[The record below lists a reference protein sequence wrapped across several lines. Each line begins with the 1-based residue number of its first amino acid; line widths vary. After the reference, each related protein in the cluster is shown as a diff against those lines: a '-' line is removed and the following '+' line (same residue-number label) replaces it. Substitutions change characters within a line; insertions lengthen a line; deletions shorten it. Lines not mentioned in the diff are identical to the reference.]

1 VFSAHGST
9 LLKGSTV
16 QTYLDCYPCFVRQA
30 LEAARLATDDER
42 TIQKALDGAMAILQ
56 TIDLQSTPPEIGAA
70 VHRLVREVTGNP
82 DPYRAI
88 KRASTDHA
96 LALYPMLARR
106 VAASEDPFATAARL
120 AIAGNIID
128 LGVPDAPYDAE
139 ALRHDIENVLR
150 TPLTVDDMEALRAE
164 LVGAER
170 VLYLGDNAGETVFDR
185 LFIEQIAAPVTY
197 VVKATPVLNDA
208 VLEDAQQ
215 AGLDQVATLIDGGF
229 DAPGTLLE
237 HASPALRQAWADA
250 SVVIAKGQGN
260 FEALSQTPGRVFFLL
275 RAKCAVIAQHLSLA
289 QGSLILKRSDA
300 WPGAG

>member
-1 VFSAHGST
+1 M
-9 LLKGSTV
+9 

-42 TIQKALDGAMAILQ
+42 IIRRVLDGTLAILQ
-56 TIDLQSTPPEIGAA
+56 EIDLRSTPPQIGAA

-82 DPYRAI
+82 DPYRAL
-88 KRASTDHA
+88 KRASTEHA
-96 LALYPMLARR
+96 LALYPALVQR
-106 VAASEDPFATAARL
+106 VADSDDPFATAARL

-128 LGVPDAPYDAE
+128 LGVPDAPYDGE
-139 ALRHDIENVLR
+139 ALRDDIETVLR
-150 TPLTVDDMEALRAE
+150 TPLTVNDLEALRAE
-164 LVGAER
+164 VGGATR

-185 LFIEQIAAPVTY
+185 LFIGQIAAPVTY

-208 VLEDAQQ
+208 VLEDALQ
-215 AGLDQVATLIDGGF
+215 AGLDEVATLLDGGF

-237 HASPALRQAWADA
+237 HASPALRQAWEDA

-275 RAKCAVIAQHLSLA
+275 RAKCAVIARHLGLP

-300 WPGAG
+300 WPNAA

>member
-1 VFSAHGST
+1 M
-9 LLKGSTV
+9 

-42 TIQKALDGAMAILQ
+42 IIRRVLDGTLAILQ
-56 TIDLQSTPPEIGAA
+56 EIDLRSTPPEIGAA

-82 DPYRAI
+82 DPYRAL
-88 KRASTDHA
+88 KRASTEHA
-96 LALYPMLARR
+96 LALYPALVQR
-106 VAASEDPFATAARL
+106 VADSDDPFATAARL

-128 LGVPDAPYDAE
+128 LGVPDAPYDGE
-139 ALRHDIENVLR
+139 ALRDDIETVLR
-150 TPLTVDDMEALRAE
+150 TPLTVNDLEALRAE
-164 LVGAER
+164 VGGATR

-185 LFIEQIAAPVTY
+185 LFIGQIAAPVTY

-208 VLEDAQQ
+208 VLEDALQ
-215 AGLDQVATLIDGGF
+215 AGLDEVATLLDGGF

-237 HASPALRQAWADA
+237 HASPALRQAWEDA

-275 RAKCAVIAQHLSLA
+275 RAKCAVIARHLGLP

-300 WPGAG
+300 WPNAA